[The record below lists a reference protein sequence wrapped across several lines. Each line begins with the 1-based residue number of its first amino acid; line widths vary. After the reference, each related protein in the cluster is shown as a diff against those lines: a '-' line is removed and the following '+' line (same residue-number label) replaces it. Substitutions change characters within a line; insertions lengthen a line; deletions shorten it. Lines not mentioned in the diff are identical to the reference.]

1 MRENKRKRL
10 KARGWRVGSAKDLLG
25 LSDQEAA
32 FIELKLRLA
41 SSLRDLRRRRG
52 LTQIALATILQSS
65 QSRIAKMETGDP
77 SVSLDLLVRSLLALG
92 TSARQLSRMILTRSP
107 ASAA

>member
-10 KARGWRVGSAKDLLG
+10 KARGWKVGSAQDFLG
-25 LSDQEAA
+25 LDDQEAA

-41 SSLRDLRRRRG
+41 SSLRDLRRRRR
-52 LTQIALATILQSS
+52 LTQIDLAKVLRSS

-92 TSARQLSRMILTRSP
+92 TSARQFSRMISTRSP

>member
-1 MRENKRKRL
+1 MREHKRKRL
-10 KARGWRVGSAKDLLG
+10 KARGWKIGSVKDFLG
-25 LSDQEAA
+25 LNDQEAA
-32 FIELKLRLA
+32 FIELKLRMA
-41 SSLRDLRRRRG
+41 SSLRELRKRRR
-52 LTQIALATILQSS
+52 LTQIDLARALRSS

-92 TSARQLSRMILTRSP
+92 TSARQLSRIILTRSP

>member
-10 KARGWRVGSAKDLLG
+10 KARGWKVGSAKDFLR

-41 SSLRDLRRRRG
+41 SNLRDLRRRRR
-52 LTQIALATILQSS
+52 LTQIDLARVLQSS

>member
-1 MRENKRKRL
+1 MHENKRKRL
-10 KARGWRVGSAKDLLG
+10 KARGWKVGSAKDFLG
-25 LSDQEAA
+25 LNDQETV

-41 SSLRDLRRRRG
+41 SSLRDLRRRRR
-52 LTQIALATILQSS
+52 LTQIDLARILQSS

-92 TSARQLSRMILTRSP
+92 TSSRQLSRMISTRSP

>member
-10 KARGWRVGSAKDLLG
+10 KARGWKVGSAKDFLG
-25 LSDQEAA
+25 LDDQEAA

-41 SSLRDLRRRRG
+41 SSLRELRQRRR
-52 LTQIALATILQSS
+52 LTQIDLARALRSS

-92 TSARQLSRMILTRSP
+92 TSARQLSRMISTRSP

>member
-1 MRENKRKRL
+1 MRENKKKRL
-10 KARGWRVGSAKDLLG
+10 KARGWKVGSAKDFLG

-41 SSLRDLRRRRG
+41 SSLRGLRQRRG
-52 LTQIALATILQSS
+52 LTQIDLARVLRSS

-92 TSARQLSRMILTRSP
+92 TSARQLSRMISTRSP

>member
-10 KARGWRVGSAKDLLG
+10 KARGWKVGSAKDFLG
-25 LSDQEAA
+25 LDDQEAA

-41 SSLRDLRRRRG
+41 SSLRELRQRRR
-52 LTQIALATILQSS
+52 LTQIDLARALRSS

-92 TSARQLSRMILTRSP
+92 TSARQLSRIISTRSP

>member
-10 KARGWRVGSAKDLLG
+10 RARGWKVGSAKDFLG
-25 LSDQEAA
+25 LNDQEVA

-41 SSLRDLRRRRG
+41 SSLRDLRRRRR
-52 LTQIALATILQSS
+52 LTQIDLARVLQSS

-92 TSARQLSRMILTRSP
+92 TSARQLSRMISTRSP